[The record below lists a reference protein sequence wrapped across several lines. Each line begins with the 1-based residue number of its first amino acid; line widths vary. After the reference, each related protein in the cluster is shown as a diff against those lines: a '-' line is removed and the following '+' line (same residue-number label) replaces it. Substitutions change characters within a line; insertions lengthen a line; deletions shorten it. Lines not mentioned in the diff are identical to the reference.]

1 MITTESRIRSTS
13 FEGSTLHVEDAG
25 EGEPV
30 VLLHSSGMS
39 GAQWRRTAEE
49 LVRGGARA
57 IVPDLLGSGRST
69 PWPEGKPF
77 HFEMD
82 VAAVEQLLSAIG
94 RPVHL
99 VGHSYGG
106 HVALRAATLAPAR
119 VISLALYE
127 PVSFGVLDLEGDRD
141 AFAEM
146 TGLEIPWGESAS
158 DHEAWLRSFV
168 EYWTGAGSWP
178 RLRDAARAEMI
189 RVGWVVYAGARSLVA
204 DRTGV
209 DAYRPLAHKTLLVT
223 GERSPIAAGRIVA
236 RLGAAVAGA
245 RVERIAG
252 AGHMGPLTHVD
263 LYNRLLAA
271 HLAAAA

>member
-1 MITTESRIRSTS
+1 MSDARIASTVWNG
-13 FEGSTLHVEDAG
+13 FEVHVDDSG
-25 EGEPV
+25 EGDAV

-39 GAQWRRTAEE
+39 GVQWRRTAEA

-69 PWPEGKPF
+69 PWPEGEPF
-77 HFEMD
+77 RFELD
-82 VAAVEQLLSAIG
+82 VEVVGQLLQQIG

-106 HVALRAATLAPAR
+106 HVALRVATADPSR
-119 VISLALYE
+119 VRSLALYD
-127 PVSFGVLDLEGDRD
+127 PVSFGVLDPEGDRD

-146 TGLEIPWGESAS
+146 AKVAESFGAS
-158 DHEAWLRSFV
+158 EAEHAAWLQGFV
-168 EYWTGAGSWP
+168 EYWGGPEAWT
-178 RLRDAARAEMI
+178 RLRGPARAEMV
-189 RVGWVVYAGARSLVA
+189 RVGWVVHAGARSLVA

-209 DAYRPLAHKTLLVT
+209 DAYRSLGLRTLLVT
-223 GERSPIAAGRIVA
+223 GERSPIAAGRIVE
-236 RLGAAVAGA
+236 RLGAAIPGA

-263 LYNRLLAA
+263 QYNALLAA
-271 HLAAAA
+271 FLGR